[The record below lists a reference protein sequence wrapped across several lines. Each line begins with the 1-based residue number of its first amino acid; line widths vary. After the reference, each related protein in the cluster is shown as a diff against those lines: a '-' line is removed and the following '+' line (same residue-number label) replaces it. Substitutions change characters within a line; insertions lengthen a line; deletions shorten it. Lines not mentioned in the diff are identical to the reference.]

1 MSIAQ
6 GEPGRELLA
15 RITDEHLSSAP
26 LRRVRDHLLQHFD
39 DPLADLPTDDP
50 ATSAL
55 ITEVGMLA
63 DQEPSSEMA
72 LNLGFLQLDLKR
84 IERELRHA
92 GDGRDFERQKTLWRA
107 REAVRGE
114 ITERMG
120 QTA

>member
-1 MSIAQ
+1 
-6 GEPGRELLA
+6 
-15 RITDEHLSSAP
+15 
-26 LRRVRDHLLQHFD
+26 
-39 DPLADLPTDDP
+39 
-50 ATSAL
+50 
-55 ITEVGMLA
+55 MLA